1 MILDDIT
8 ASTKI
13 RLESAKKEI
22 PFSEIRRMAESIP
35 AGNDFPFRKALSKN
49 GLSFICEVKKGSP
62 SKGIISE
69 DFRYIEIARKY
80 EEMGADAISVLTEPD
95 YFKGSNKYLS
105 EIHKTVKTPL
115 LRKDF
120 TIDEYMIYNAKI
132 LGASAILLICSIL
145 ELPRLKEYLEI
156 AHSLG
161 LSALVETHSEYE
173 IENAL
178 ESGAEIIGVNNR
190 NLKTFNVDISTSE
203 NLRKYVPDNKIFVSE
218 SGIHSADDIQRM
230 KNIKAD
236 AVLIG
241 EAFMRTENPAELLK
255 KFKGN

>member
-13 RLESAKKEI
+13 RLESAKKDM
-22 PFSEIRRMAESIP
+22 PFSEVRRQAENMPS
-35 AGNDFPFRKALSKN
+35 DMEFPFRKALEKS

-69 DFRYIEIARKY
+69 KFPYLEIARKY
-80 EEMGADAISVLTEPD
+80 EEMGADAISVLTEPEF
-95 YFKGSNKYLS
+95 FKGSNKYLS
-105 EIHKTVKTPL
+105 EIHQTVRTPL

-120 TIDEYMIYNAKI
+120 TIDEYMIYKAKT

-145 ELPRLKEYLEI
+145 GKSQLSEYLGI

-161 LSALVETHSEYE
+161 LSALVETHNEYE
-173 IENAL
+173 IETAL
-178 ESGAEIIGVNNR
+178 SVGAEIIGVNNR
-190 NLKTFNVDISTSE
+190 DLKTFKVDTATSE
-203 NLRKYVPDNKIFVSE
+203 NLRKYVPSDKIFVSE
-218 SGIHSADDIQRM
+218 SGIHTAEDIQKM
-230 KNIKAD
+230 KNINAD

-241 EAFMRTENPAELLK
+241 EAFMRSENPSELLK
-255 KFKGN
+255 SFKGN

>member
-35 AGNDFPFRKALSKN
+35 AGNDFPFR
-49 GLSFICEVKKGSP
+49 LSFICEVKKGSP

-69 DFRYIEIARKY
+69 DFRYFEIARKY

-156 AHSLG
+156 ARSLG